1 MVGLGILLLSFDA
14 TSNHSASASSDGMLS
29 RCLRLIVSL
38 LTMIS
43 PLKTGFNSSFENC
56 QSYQARWTLRTF
68 PDEPACW
75 TVPVPWL

>member
-14 TSNHSASASSDGMLS
+14 TWNHSASASSDDMLL

-38 LTMIS
+38 STMIRS
-43 PLKTGFNSSFENC
+43 LKTGSNPLSEHR
-56 QSYQARWTLRTF
+56 QAYQVRWTLRGF

-75 TVPVPWL
+75 TVPVPCL